1 MKNIEILRKQKNK
14 EDESVETETFFNAI
28 LSYKIETK
36 LGCERVEEIDLGYIR
51 NIDLEMITE
60 LASIIA
66 KLQGDKLISWSL
78 YEASMELVTEYFI
91 N

>member
-1 MKNIEILRKQKNK
+1 MKNIEILRKEENK
-14 EDESVETETFFNAI
+14 GNESMETETFFHAI

-78 YEASMELVTEYFI
+78 YEANRELITEKFI
-91 N
+91 H